1 MVKNMLRQWWLLCVL
16 VPVNNDAKAQ
26 YNLLISQYMYNGLTL
41 NPAYAGSQHKYSL
54 AFMYRDQWTA
64 VEGSPNYRLVTMHTP
79 LFNNRVGAGLFF
91 NQEKIGVHSN
101 QNLYAQLAY
110 KLRIG
115 KGFLSMGLAGGGS
128 FRQSNYRELI
138 LQQPQDPLFNENINY
153 FTPNVGL
160 GLYYYTLKMYAGV
173 SSPYIL
179 PNYTVPLAEGLSG
192 ELRGGSPLY
201 LTAGTVLGKSN
212 AVKFYPS
219 LLYSLRSIQNIAI
232 WTLDINTNLIFYDR
246 VMVGL
251 SYRTNGS
258 LVLLHYLI
266 LGEKF
271 RITYSYDML
280 VSSRLASAVSGTHE
294 IMLNYRVEIFKIRQ
308 RCSAYF

>member
-179 PNYTVPLAEGLSG
+179 PNYTVPLSEGLSG

-219 LLYSLRSIQNIAI
+219 FLYSLRGPQDLATG
-232 WTLDINTNLIFYDR
+232 TLDINNNFIFYR
-246 VMVGL
+246 RFMTGI
-251 SYRTNGS
+251 SYRINTS
-258 LVLLHYLI
+258 MVLLSYLI
-266 LGEKF
+266 LADGL
-271 RITYSYDML
+271 RVTYSYDL
-280 VSSRLASAVSGTHE
+280 FLTSILAEVVAGTHE
-294 IMLNYRVEIFKIRQ
+294 IMLNYRVEFFPVKQ